1 MYYYY
6 DIATG
11 DYRGCGNEAT
21 APEGCTASEAQPVP
35 KPKTNDEI
43 VADLTSDL
51 ERHYDAMA
59 QARRYDNRFTCALRA
74 GYVGPFQ
81 VEGIAFAQ
89 WMDTCN
95 AYGYQV
101 MADCL
106 AGQRTIPTADQLIA
120 ELPPMVWP

>member
-1 MYYYY
+1 MFYYY
-6 DIATG
+6 DTQG
-11 DYRGCGNEAT
+11 NYVGCGNEAT
-21 APEGCTASEAQPVP
+21 APAGCTASEAPPVP

-43 VADLTSDL
+43 VADLTSAL

-59 QARRYDNRFTCALRA
+59 RARRYDNQFTCALRA

-106 AGQRTIPTADQLIA
+106 AGQRTIPTEDQLIA